1 MKQFLGFLLAG
12 LMISVIMTQGYI
24 IKTHRTIMD
33 RLDYAE
39 KFDEIVA
46 QRIIENRE
54 MIEGNVTNIGLIT
67 KHLKRLYKQ
76 KD

>member
-39 KFDEIVA
+39 EFDNKFAERLIVLEA
-46 QRIIENRE
+46 AV
-54 MIEGNVTNIGLIT
+54 EGNARNTLLVTKYLVEN
-67 KHLKRLYKQ
+67 
-76 KD
+76 KDD